1 MGKLVLY
8 ALAALVLGGL
18 MVAIPMCIG
27 LTGYALMTEPGEVS
41 AEAFANAIFTG
52 FVLYLAVV
60 WTTQETFAEKY
71 HIFPRVVAF
80 IVSPILVMYFHAEW
94 SLVACMLAL
103 AAIASLAAYQ
113 MLVTV
118 AGRHS
123 RGAT

>member
-1 MGKLVLY
+1 MGKFVLY

-27 LTGYALMTEPGEVS
+27 LTGYVLMTEPGEVS
-41 AEAFANAIFTG
+41 AEAFVNAIFTG

-60 WTTQETFAEKY
+60 WATQESFAEKY
-71 HIFPRVVAF
+71 HLFPRLMAF

-103 AAIASLAAYQ
+103 AVIASLAAYQ

-118 AGRHS
+118 VARHS
-123 RGAT
+123 SEAT

>member
-8 ALAALVLGGL
+8 ALAALVLGSL

-27 LTGYALMTEPGEVS
+27 LTGYAIMTGPGEVS
-41 AEAFANAIFTG
+41 LEAFANAIYTG

-60 WTTQETFAEKY
+60 WATQETFAERY
-71 HIFPRVVAF
+71 HLFPRLMAF
-80 IVSPILVMYFHAEW
+80 IVSPTLVMYFHAEW
-94 SLVACMLAL
+94 SLVACMFVL

-118 AGRHS
+118 VGRRS
-123 RGAT
+123 RGAA